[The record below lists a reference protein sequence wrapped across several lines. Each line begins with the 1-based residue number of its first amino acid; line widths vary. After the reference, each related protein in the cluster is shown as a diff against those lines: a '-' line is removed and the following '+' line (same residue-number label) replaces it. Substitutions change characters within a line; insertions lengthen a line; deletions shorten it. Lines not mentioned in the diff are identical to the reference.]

1 MQSLFLQPYSLDLL
15 DEGLS
20 ATDGCVLPQ
29 HLWSRWTERQTT
41 EVLLVEVVQMGDP
54 FVLHVASHHDQ
65 NRDGIFLPPRVL
77 AAFNACEYVEV
88 KVLEAT
94 PPQATKIVLQ
104 PLDEDVADCVDI
116 SEVVSEQLSK
126 WHTLKQGTILSIECE
141 NVGGLVLDILVKTT
155 EPAELVLLRGEVPLE
170 IERTEPP
177 QQPQQPQQHIPQHIP
192 QPASDAV
199 DTVDTE
205 DDFNSVIPMPSVGKS
220 GFVPFSGKGY
230 RLG

>member
-1 MQSLFLQPYSLDLL
+1 
-15 DEGLS
+15 
-20 ATDGCVLPQ
+20 
-29 HLWSRWTERQTT
+29 
-41 EVLLVEVVQMGDP
+41 VLLVEVIQMGDP

-77 AAFNACEYVEV
+77 AALNASEYVEV
-88 KVLEAT
+88 KVLDSS

-104 PLDEDVADCVDI
+104 PLDEDIADCVDI

-141 NVGGLVLDILVKTT
+141 SAGGLILDILVKAT

-170 IERTEPP
+170 IERIGQ
-177 QQPQQPQQHIPQHIP
+177 QQPLP
-192 QPASDAV
+192 QPHLLPQLPTSVAADFAE
-199 DTVDTE
+199 E
-205 DDFNSVIPMPSVGKS
+205 DFSIPLPTPTSS

>member
-15 DEGLS
+15 DEGL
-20 ATDGCVLPQ
+20 ATTDGCALPQ
-29 HLWSRWTERQTT
+29 HLWSRWVERQTT
-41 EVLLVEVVQMGDP
+41 EVLLVEIVQMGEP

-77 AAFNACEYVEV
+77 AALNAREYVEV

-141 NVGGLVLDILVKTT
+141 NVGGLMLDILVKAT

-170 IERTEPP
+170 IERTDQH
-177 QQPQQPQQHIPQHIP
+177 QQPQPQPQPLPLPTPI
-192 QPASDAV
+192 ADLAE
-199 DTVDTE
+199 E
-205 DDFNSVIPMPSVGKS
+205 DFSSAIPMPTTS